1 VGSNA
6 SPSQAAK
13 ASPAGANAQAPVS
26 GTVGGGAVQA
36 PPSGGAV
43 QAPPSGGAGPPVV
56 WLLTVGDELLAGDI
70 VDGNKARLAQSARAL
85 GLEVRRAV
93 SVRDRIDEIVAALRE
108 AAAHAHVC
116 LVSGGLG
123 PTTDDLTTAAVA
135 EAAGRPLRRDPD
147 AVLRLEEKFRRYG
160 VAVMPPAN
168 LKQADFP
175 EGAEILPN
183 PIGSAEGLRC
193 EVPGGDGS
201 GRSCQVFVM
210 PGVPHELER
219 MLAEQVVPRVRERF
233 SLRPVPRRVYR
244 MIGLGESAI
253 AARVEPLVDRARERS
268 PGLAAVYVHYRA
280 HMPQVSVALEATPAP
295 DGTQAT
301 MEELASLD
309 AEMIEALGP
318 AVYGIGEA
326 DLPARI
332 VTALTA
338 AGLRFATAESCTG
351 GGLGAL
357 LTAVSGSSA
366 CFRGGIISYDN
377 DVKERLL
384 GVPADMLAAHGA
396 VSEPVARAMAL
407 GARQRL
413 QSDLAAGITG
423 IAGPGGG
430 TPDKPV
436 GTVHIAVADG
446 EETFHKALSL
456 RGTRGIVQGASALW
470 ALKLLW
476 DRLVDRGLASVAAS
490 EP

>member
-1 VGSNA
+1 MASV
-6 SPSQAAK
+6 SPS
-13 ASPAGANAQAPVS
+13 APS
-26 GTVGGGAVQA
+26 K
-36 PPSGGAV
+36 
-43 QAPPSGGAGPPVV
+43 PPVA
-56 WLLTVGDELLAGDI
+56 WLLTVGDELLAGDVI
-70 VDGNKARLAQSARAL
+70 DGNKARLAQSARAL
-85 GLEVRRAV
+85 GFEVRRAV
-93 SVRDRIDEIVAALRE
+93 SVRDRIDEIVAALHE
-108 AAAHAHVC
+108 AAAQAHVC

-147 AVLRLEEKFRRYG
+147 AVLRLEEKFRRFG
-160 VAVMPPAN
+160 VPMPPAN

-183 PIGSAEGLRC
+183 PVGSAEGLCC
-193 EVPGGDGS
+193 EVPGPAS
-201 GRSCQVFVM
+201 GAEPPHSLHVFVM

-219 MLAEQVVPRVRERF
+219 MLAEQVAPRLRERF
-233 SLRPVPRRVYR
+233 GLRAVPRRTYR
-244 MIGLGESAI
+244 MIGLGESAV

-280 HMPQVSVALEATPAP
+280 HMPQVSVALEATPGSP
-295 DGTQAT
+295 DPEGRVARAT
-301 MEELASLD
+301 EDELASLD
-309 AEMIEALGP
+309 AEMIEALAP
-318 AVYGIGEA
+318 ALYGIGEA

-338 AGLRFATAESCTG
+338 AKLTFATAESCTG
-351 GGLGAL
+351 GGLGAMV
-357 LTAVSGSSA
+357 TTVSGSSA

-384 GVPADMLAAHGA
+384 GVPGDMLATHGA

-407 GARQRL
+407 GARRQL
-413 QSDLAAGITG
+413 ESDLAAGITG

-436 GTVHIAVADG
+436 GTVHIAIADG

-456 RGTRGIVQGASALW
+456 RGTRGIVQQASALW

-476 DRLVDRGLASVAAS
+476 DRLVARGLASVHSPPGGEAS
-490 EP
+490 VHSPHGGEGASGP

>member
-1 VGSNA
+1 MGSTA
-6 SPSQAAK
+6 SPPQAA
-13 ASPAGANAQAPVS
+13 GAAAQPPPS
-26 GTVGGGAVQA
+26 GGAEIGATIQA
-36 PPSGGAV
+36 PPSGGA
-43 QAPPSGGAGPPVV
+43 SSPPVV

-93 SVRDRIDEIVAALRE
+93 SVRDRQGEIVEALRQ

-160 VAVMPPAN
+160 APMPAAN

-193 EVPGGDGS
+193 ELPGAL
-201 GRSCQVFVM
+201 SCQVFVM

-219 MLAEQVVPRVRERF
+219 MLAEQVAPRVRERF

-244 MIGLGESAI
+244 MIGLGESAV
-253 AARVEPLVDRARERS
+253 AARVEPLVDEARGRS

-280 HMPQVSVALEATPAP
+280 HMPQVSVALEATPGP
-295 DGTQAT
+295 GGDQAT

-309 AEMIEALGP
+309 ADMLEALGP
-318 AVYGIGEA
+318 AIYGIGEA

-351 GGLGAL
+351 GGLGAI
-357 LTAVSGSSA
+357 LTSVSGSSA

-407 GARQRL
+407 GARRAL

-436 GTVHIAVADG
+436 GTVHIAIADG

-456 RGTRGIVQGASALW
+456 RGSRGIVQQASALW

-476 DRLVDRGLASVAAS
+476 DRLVARGLASVAAS

>member
-1 VGSNA
+1 MA
-6 SPSQAAK
+6 
-13 ASPAGANAQAPVS
+13 
-26 GTVGGGAVQA
+26 
-36 PPSGGAV
+36 
-43 QAPPSGGAGPPVV
+43 

-70 VDGNKARLAQSARAL
+70 VDGNKARLAASARAL

-160 VAVMPPAN
+160 VATMPPAN

-193 EVPGGDGS
+193 EVPGPAAGV
-201 GRSCQVFVM
+201 CQVFVM

-219 MLAEQVVPRVRERF
+219 MLAEQVAPRVRERF
-233 SLRPVPRRVYR
+233 ALRAVPRRVYR
-244 MIGLGESAI
+244 MIGLGESAV
-253 AARVEPLVDRARERS
+253 AARVEPIVERARERS
-268 PGLAAVYVHYRA
+268 PGLAAVYIHYRA
-280 HMPQVSVALEATPAP
+280 HMPQVSVALEALPGAP
-295 DGTQAT
+295 TAQATTFPQAT
-301 MEELASLD
+301 MDELATLD
-309 AEMIEALGP
+309 AELIEALAP
-318 AVYGIGEA
+318 ALYGIGEA

-338 AGLRFATAESCTG
+338 AGLTFASAESCTG

-357 LTAVSGSSA
+357 VTSVSGSSS

-377 DVKERLL
+377 DVKQRLL

-407 GARQRL
+407 GARRQL

-430 TPDKPV
+430 SPDKPV
-436 GTVHIAVADG
+436 GTVHIAIADG
-446 EETFHKALSL
+446 EETFHKALAL
-456 RGTRGIVQGASALW
+456 RGSRAIVQGASALW

-476 DRLVDRGLASVAAS
+476 DRLVARGLASVTAGDA
-490 EP
+490 

>member
-26 GTVGGGAVQA
+26 GTVGGSAT
-36 PPSGGAV
+36 S
-43 QAPPSGGAGPPVV
+43 PPVV

-70 VDGNKARLAQSARAL
+70 VDGNKARLAASARAL

-93 SVRDRIDEIVAALRE
+93 SVRDRIDEIVASLRE

-160 VAVMPPAN
+160 APMPAAN

-193 EVPGGDGS
+193 ELPGGDGS

-280 HMPQVSVALEATPAP
+280 HMPQVSVALEATPGP

-318 AVYGIGEA
+318 AIYGIGEA

-407 GARQRL
+407 GARRRL
-413 QSDLAAGITG
+413 ESDLAAGITG

>member
-1 VGSNA
+1 MA
-6 SPSQAAK
+6 
-13 ASPAGANAQAPVS
+13 
-26 GTVGGGAVQA
+26 
-36 PPSGGAV
+36 
-43 QAPPSGGAGPPVV
+43 

-70 VDGNKARLAQSARAL
+70 VDGNKARLATTARAL

-93 SVRDRIDEIVAALRE
+93 SVRDRMDEIVAALRE

-135 EAAGRPLRRDPD
+135 EAADRPLRRDPD
-147 AVLRLEEKFRRYG
+147 AVLRLEEKFRRFG
-160 VAVMPPAN
+160 VATMPPAN

-193 EVPGGDGS
+193 ELPGPLA
-201 GRSCQVFVM
+201 CQVFVM

-233 SLRPVPRRVYR
+233 TLRAVPRRVYR

-280 HMPQVSVALEATPAP
+280 HMPQVSVALEATPGP
-295 DGTQAT
+295 HDGAQAT
-301 MEELASLD
+301 MDELATLD
-309 AEMIEALGP
+309 AEMIEALAP
-318 AVYGIGEA
+318 AIYGIGEA
-326 DLPARI
+326 DLPVRI

-338 AGLRFATAESCTG
+338 AGLTFASAESCTG

-357 LTAVSGSSA
+357 VTSISGSSA
-366 CFRGGIISYDN
+366 CFRGGIISYDD
-377 DVKERLL
+377 DVKQRLL

-407 GARQRL
+407 GARRQL

-430 TPDKPV
+430 SPDKPV
-436 GTVHIAVADG
+436 GTVHIAIADG
-446 EETFHKALSL
+446 EETSHKALLL

-476 DRLVDRGLASVAAS
+476 DRLVARGLASVH
-490 EP
+490 

>member
-1 VGSNA
+1 MA
-6 SPSQAAK
+6 
-13 ASPAGANAQAPVS
+13 
-26 GTVGGGAVQA
+26 
-36 PPSGGAV
+36 
-43 QAPPSGGAGPPVV
+43 

-70 VDGNKARLAQSARAL
+70 VDGNKARLAASARAL
-85 GLEVRRAV
+85 GLEVRRAI
-93 SVRDRIDEIVAALRE
+93 SVRDRQGEVVAALRE
-108 AAAHAHVC
+108 AAENAHVC

-147 AVLRLEEKFRRYG
+147 AVLRLEEKFRRFG
-160 VAVMPPAN
+160 VATMPPAN

-193 EVPGGDGS
+193 ELPRKAAFGAEGDDIGGPP
-201 GRSCQVFVM
+201 RETRACQVFVM

-219 MLAEQVVPRVRERF
+219 MLAEQVAPRVRERF
-233 SLRPVPRRVYR
+233 ALRAVPRRVYR
-244 MIGLGESAI
+244 MIGLGESAV

-280 HMPQVSVALEATPAP
+280 HMPQVSVALEATPDSHGA
-295 DGTQAT
+295 QAT

-309 AEMIEALGP
+309 AELVEALAP
-318 AVYGIGEA
+318 AIYGIGEA
-326 DLPARI
+326 DLSARI

-338 AGLRFATAESCTG
+338 AGLTFASAESCTG

-357 LTAVSGSSA
+357 VTSVSGSSA

-407 GARQRL
+407 GARRQL

-430 TPDKPV
+430 SPDKPV
-436 GTVHIAVADG
+436 GTVHIAIADG
-446 EETFHKALSL
+446 EETFHKALLL
-456 RGTRGIVQGASALW
+456 RGTRGIVQAASAVW

-476 DRLVDRGLASVAAS
+476 DRLVARGLATVSAGGTTGDS
-490 EP
+490 

>member
-1 VGSNA
+1 MA
-6 SPSQAAK
+6 
-13 ASPAGANAQAPVS
+13 
-26 GTVGGGAVQA
+26 
-36 PPSGGAV
+36 
-43 QAPPSGGAGPPVV
+43 

-70 VDGNKARLAQSARAL
+70 VDGNKARLAASARAL

-160 VAVMPPAN
+160 VATMPPAN

-193 EVPGGDGS
+193 EVPGPAAGV
-201 GRSCQVFVM
+201 CQVFVM

-219 MLAEQVVPRVRERF
+219 MLAEQVAPRVRERF
-233 SLRPVPRRVYR
+233 ALRAVPRRVYR
-244 MIGLGESAI
+244 MIGLGESAV
-253 AARVEPLVDRARERS
+253 AARVEPIVERARERS
-268 PGLAAVYVHYRA
+268 PGLAAVYIHYRA
-280 HMPQVSVALEATPAP
+280 HMPQVSVALEALPGAP
-295 DGTQAT
+295 TAQAT
-301 MEELASLD
+301 MIPQATMLPQATMDELATLD
-309 AEMIEALGP
+309 AELIEALAP
-318 AVYGIGEA
+318 ALYGIGEA

-338 AGLRFATAESCTG
+338 AGLTFASAESCTG

-357 LTAVSGSSA
+357 VTSVSGSSS

-377 DVKERLL
+377 DVKQRLL

-407 GARQRL
+407 GARRQL

-430 TPDKPV
+430 SPDKPV
-436 GTVHIAVADG
+436 GTVHIAIADG
-446 EETFHKALSL
+446 EETFHKALAL
-456 RGTRGIVQGASALW
+456 RGSRAIVQGASALW

-476 DRLVDRGLASVAAS
+476 DRLVARGLASVTAGDA
-490 EP
+490 

>member
-1 VGSNA
+1 MA
-6 SPSQAAK
+6 
-13 ASPAGANAQAPVS
+13 
-26 GTVGGGAVQA
+26 
-36 PPSGGAV
+36 
-43 QAPPSGGAGPPVV
+43 

-70 VDGNKARLAQSARAL
+70 VDGNKARLAASARGL

-93 SVRDRIDEIVAALRE
+93 SVRDRQGEIVTALRE
-108 AAAHAHVC
+108 AAEHAHVC

-147 AVLRLEEKFRRYG
+147 AVLRLEEKFRRFG
-160 VAVMPPAN
+160 APMPPAN
-168 LKQADFP
+168 LKQAEFP

-183 PIGSAEGLRC
+183 PVGSAEGLRC
-193 EVPGGDGS
+193 ELPGPLA
-201 GRSCQVFVM
+201 CQVFVM

-219 MLAEQVVPRVRERF
+219 MLAEQVAPRVHERF
-233 SLRPVPRRVYR
+233 ALRAVPRRVYR
-244 MIGLGESAI
+244 MIGLGESAV

-280 HMPQVSVALEATPAP
+280 HMPQVSVALEAVPGP

-301 MEELASLD
+301 LDELASLD
-309 AEMIEALGP
+309 ADLIEALTP
-318 AVYGIGEA
+318 AIYGIGEA

-332 VTALTA
+332 VTALTT
-338 AGLRFATAESCTG
+338 AGLTFASAESCTG

-357 LTAVSGSSA
+357 VTSVSGSSA

-377 DVKERLL
+377 DVKARLL
-384 GVPADMLAAHGA
+384 GVPSDMLAAHGA

-407 GARQRL
+407 GARRQL

-430 TPDKPV
+430 SPDKPV
-436 GTVHIAVADG
+436 GTVHIAIADG
-446 EETFHKALSL
+446 EETFHKALLL
-456 RGTRGIVQGASALW
+456 RGTRGIVQAASALW

-476 DRLVDRGLASVAAS
+476 DRLVSRGLATVSTGGSTGGSTGAS
-490 EP
+490 TGGATGDS

>member
-1 VGSNA
+1 M
-6 SPSQAAK
+6 PL
-13 ASPAGANAQAPVS
+13 
-26 GTVGGGAVQA
+26 
-36 PPSGGAV
+36 
-43 QAPPSGGAGPPVV
+43 PPVV

-70 VDGNKARLAQSARAL
+70 IDGNKARLAQSARAL
-85 GLEVRRAV
+85 GFEVRRAV
-93 SVRDRIDEIVAALRE
+93 SVRDRIDEIVDALRE
-108 AAAHAHVC
+108 AAAQAHVC

-135 EAAGRPLRRDPD
+135 KAAGRPLRRDPD
-147 AVLRLEEKFRRYG
+147 AVSRLEEKFRRFG
-160 VAVMPPAN
+160 APMPPAN

-183 PIGSAEGLRC
+183 PVGSAEGLRC
-193 EVPGGDGS
+193 EVPGGPPGEPP
-201 GRSCQVFVM
+201 RVCQVFVM

-219 MLAEQVVPRVRERF
+219 MLAEQVTPRLRERF
-233 SLRPVPRRVYR
+233 GLRAVPRRVYR

-253 AARVEPLVDRARERS
+253 AARVEPLVDEARKRS
-268 PGLAAVYVHYRA
+268 PGLAAVYIHYRA
-280 HMPQVSVALEATPAP
+280 HMPQVTVALEATPGPPNAQ
-295 DGTQAT
+295 GEVAQAT
-301 MEELASLD
+301 EDELASFD
-309 AEMIEALGP
+309 AELTQALAP
-318 AVYGIGEA
+318 AIYGIGET

-332 VTALTA
+332 VMALTA

-357 LTAVSGSSA
+357 LTSVSGSSA

-407 GARQRL
+407 GARRQL

-430 TPDKPV
+430 SPDKPV
-436 GTVHIAVADG
+436 GTVHIAIADG
-446 EETFHKALSL
+446 EETFHKALLL

-476 DRLVDRGLASVAAS
+476 DRLVARGLAGVHSPHGGEGVAAS
-490 EP
+490 DP

>member
-1 VGSNA
+1 MGPNA
-6 SPSQAAK
+6 T
-13 ASPAGANAQAPVS
+13 ASLAP
-26 GTVGGGAVQA
+26 TT
-36 PPSGGAV
+36 
-43 QAPPSGGAGPPVV
+43 PPVV
-56 WLLTVGDELLAGDI
+56 LLLTVGDELLAGDI
-70 VDGNKARLAQSARAL
+70 VDGNKARLAAAARAW

-108 AAAHAHVC
+108 AAAQAHVC

-135 EAAGRPLRRDPD
+135 QAAGRPLRRDPD

-160 VAVMPPAN
+160 VATMPPAN

-193 EVPGGDGS
+193 ELPGPLA
-201 GRSCQVFVM
+201 CQVFVM

-219 MLAEQVVPRVRERF
+219 MLAEQVAPRVRERF
-233 SLRPVPRRVYR
+233 ALRPVPRRVYR

-253 AARVEPLVDRARERS
+253 AAKVEPIVERARARS

-280 HMPQVSVALEATPAP
+280 HMPQVTVALEATPGPTILQPTQGVA
-295 DGTQAT
+295 QAT
-301 MEELASLD
+301 EAELASLD
-309 AEMIEALGP
+309 GEMIEALAP
-318 AVYGIGEA
+318 AIYGIGEA
-326 DLPARI
+326 ELPARI
-332 VTALTA
+332 VAALTA
-338 AGLRFATAESCTG
+338 AGLTFATAESCTG

-357 LTAVSGSSA
+357 LTSISGSSA

-384 GVPADMLAAHGA
+384 GVPADMLATHGA

-407 GARQRL
+407 GARRQLR
-413 QSDLAAGITG
+413 SDLAAGITG

-430 TPDKPV
+430 SPEKPV
-436 GTVHIAVADG
+436 GTVHIAIADG
-446 EETFHKALSL
+446 EETFHKALLL
-456 RGTRGIVQGASALW
+456 RGSRGIVQGASALW

-476 DRLVDRGLASVAAS
+476 DRLVARGLASVTAGD
-490 EP
+490 P

>member
-1 VGSNA
+1 MGSSA
-6 SPSQAAK
+6 TP
-13 ASPAGANAQAPVS
+13 PRAPVS
-26 GTVGGGAVQA
+26 PEASGPAVSASGSASVSAESAGTVSA
-36 PPSGGAV
+36 
-43 QAPPSGGAGPPVV
+43 AGEAQPVA

-93 SVRDRIDEIVAALRE
+93 SVRDRIEEIVAALRE
-108 AAAHAHVC
+108 AATEANVC

-160 VAVMPPAN
+160 VPMPPAN

-175 EGAEILPN
+175 EGGEILPN

-193 EVPGGDGS
+193 ELPGANA
-201 GRSCQVFVM
+201 CQVFVM

-233 SLRPVPRRVYR
+233 SLRPVPRRAYR
-244 MIGLGESAI
+244 MIGLGESAV
-253 AARVEPLVDRARERS
+253 AARVEPIVDRARERS
-268 PGLAAVYVHYRA
+268 PGLAGVYIHYRA
-280 HMPQVSVALEATPAP
+280 HMPQVTVALEATPGPGGA
-295 DGTQAT
+295 QAT
-301 MEELASLD
+301 IEELAALD
-309 AEMIEALGP
+309 AELLEALGS
-318 AVYGIGEA
+318 AVYGIGEL
-326 DLPARI
+326 DLPAR
-332 VTALTA
+332 VVAALTG

-351 GGLGAL
+351 GGLGAM

-384 GVPADMLAAHGA
+384 GVPAELLAAHGA

-407 GARQRL
+407 GARRQL

-423 IAGPGGG
+423 IAGPGGA

-436 GTVHIAVADG
+436 GTVHVAIADG
-446 EETFHKALSL
+446 EETFHKALAL
-456 RGTRGIVQGASALW
+456 RGTRAIVQQASALW

-476 DRLVDRGLASVAAS
+476 DRLVARGLASVATS